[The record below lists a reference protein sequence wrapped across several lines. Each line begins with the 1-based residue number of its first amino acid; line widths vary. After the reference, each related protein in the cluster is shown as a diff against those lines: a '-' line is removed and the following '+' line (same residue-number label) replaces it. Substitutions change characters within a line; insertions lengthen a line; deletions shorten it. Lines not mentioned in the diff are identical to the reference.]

1 MRVILILFTII
12 FNLNSFSQSKKE
24 QIEILN
30 SRVDSLNSVVIAER
44 SSNQNKINEL
54 NSVITKLEGQIATL
68 SGDLTTLN
76 KELQDSKDDFL
87 KKQKEIVENQKSI
100 FKKDEEIARL
110 NRDNMILSNQN
121 NNYLLKIDSLN
132 NSSKKTL
139 GNYDIKVFWDSI
151 LNATE
156 TRNRNKLNELTFYP
170 FLGHGLLINCHTHDE
185 LFENIV
191 ELKKIRTPVKSEMKF
206 YGGIDQDGEEVDF
219 NFTNKIYEIELK
231 DGVALYF
238 SEVGQGFRYIGFLY
252 GE

>member
-1 MRVILILFTII
+1 MKIILHLTFTVTC
-12 FNLNSFSQSKKE
+12 FMTYSQSKKE
-24 QIEILN
+24 QIEILTN
-30 SRVDSLNSVVIAER
+30 RVDSLNRVVGEER

-54 NSVITKLEGQIATL
+54 NSVVTILEGQIATL
-68 SGDLTTLN
+68 SGNLTKLN
-76 KELQDSKDDFL
+76 QELQESKDDIL

-100 FKKDEEIARL
+100 FKRDEEIARL

-121 NNYLLKIDSLN
+121 KNYLLKIDSLN

-139 GNYDIKVFWDSI
+139 GNYDIKVFWDSL
-151 LNATE
+151 LNAIE

-170 FLGHGLLINCHTHDE
+170 FLGHGLYINCHTHDE

-206 YGGIDQDGEEVDF
+206 WGGDSEDGEAVYV
-219 NFTNKIYEIELK
+219 NFTNIIYEIELK

-238 SEVGQGFRYIGFLY
+238 SEVGEGFKYIGFLY